1 MSAADLK
8 KMNKAL
14 FSPPRE
20 PVLVEVPEFAF
31 LMVDGK
37 GNPNGPV
44 FADAIQAL
52 YSASYTLKFQIKK
65 EAPELDY
72 GVMPLEG
79 LWSVAGVMGD
89 PRDGA
94 VSIDKDAFVWKAMIM
109 QPEAVTAAR
118 LERAVAELRRKKG
131 NDVPAALAGLRLER
145 FAEGQ
150 SAQVMYVGPYADEG
164 PVIARLHTFIADQ
177 GCEPRG
183 QHHEIYL
190 GDPRRCA
197 PEKLRTVL
205 RQPVAPA
212 TRRAPRLSA

>member
-1 MSAADLK
+1 MSATDLK
-8 KMNKAL
+8 KMNKTL

-20 PVLVEVPEFAF
+20 PVLVEVPEFTF

-79 LWSVAGVMGD
+79 LWSVDGGMND
-89 PRDGA
+89 PHDGE
-94 VSIDKDAFVWKAMIM
+94 VEIDKDAFEWTAMIM
-109 QPEAVTAAR
+109 QPPAATAER
-118 LERAVAELRRKKG
+118 LERAVVELRRKKG
-131 NDVPAALAGLRLER
+131 DDVSAALAGLRLER

-150 SAQVMYVGPYADEG
+150 SAQVMYIGPYADE
-164 PVIARLHTFIADQ
+164 PATLDRMHAFARECGYTL
-177 GCEPRG
+177 RNN
-183 QHHEIYL
+183 HHEIYL
-190 GDPRRCA
+190 GNPLRADPA
-197 PEKLRTVL
+197 KLKTIL
-205 RQPVAPA
+205 RHPVIKG
-212 TRRAPRLSA
+212 

>member
-1 MSAADLK
+1 MSATDLK
-8 KMNKAL
+8 KMNKTL

-20 PVLVEVPEFAF
+20 PVLVEVPEFTF

-79 LWSVAGVMGD
+79 LWSVDGGMND
-89 PRDGA
+89 PHDGE
-94 VSIDKDAFVWKAMIM
+94 VEIDKDAFEWTAMIM
-109 QPEAVTAAR
+109 QPPAVTAER
-118 LERAVAELRRKKG
+118 LERALAELQRKKG
-131 NDVPAALAGLRLER
+131 DDVPAALAGLRLER

-150 SAQVMYVGPYADEG
+150 SAQVMYIGPYADEG
-164 PVIARLHTFIADQ
+164 PTISRLHTFIADQ
-177 GCEPRG
+177 GYTPRG
-183 QHHEIYL
+183 RHHEIYL
-190 GDPRRCA
+190 GDPRRSA
-197 PEKLRTVL
+197 PEKLRTIL
-205 RQPVAPA
+205 RQPVSPA
-212 TRRAPRLSA
+212 RRRATS